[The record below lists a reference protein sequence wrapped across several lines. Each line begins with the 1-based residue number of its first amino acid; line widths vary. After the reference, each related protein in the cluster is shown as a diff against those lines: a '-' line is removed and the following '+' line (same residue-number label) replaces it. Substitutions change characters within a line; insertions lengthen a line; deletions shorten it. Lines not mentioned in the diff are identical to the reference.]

1 MIIITAPK
9 DFSFFSTHPPLDLGK
24 DFPGWG
30 VEWNRTEERVKF
42 DNPTLKIPGG
52 KFYAAFS
59 EPGLSPLSIK
69 MVTTNLD
76 LKFLDRALDRI
87 GVICT
92 EADGSA
98 RPLLI
103 SKSYNPD
110 WSRKARLTKISSST
124 STKFNT
130 IDIEFSL
137 IDNLWYGPIKT
148 QVWDGPIDLST
159 SVREYSLNKAPSDFI
174 LDISGNVKTLS
185 LTTSSI
191 DGKSLSYY
199 KNNINGSFKVE
210 TENNIMWINGAS
222 HLSDLPPN
230 FRLNKALRISG
241 NGTANKMTLTYRETK
256 I

>member
-1 MIIITAPK
+1 MIIITPPK
-9 DFSFFSTHPPLDLGK
+9 NFSFFSTHNPIDLGK
-24 DFPGWG
+24 EFPGWG
-30 VEWNRTEERVKF
+30 VEWDRTEERVKF

-59 EPGLSPLSIK
+59 EPGLSTFTIK

-76 LKFLDRALDRI
+76 LKYLDKALDKI

-103 SKSYNPD
+103 SKAYNPE
-110 WSRKARLTKISSST
+110 WSRKARLTKLSSST
-124 STKFNT
+124 GTKFNT

-148 QVWDGPIDLST
+148 QVWNGPMELST
-159 SVREYSLNKAPSDFI
+159 IAYEYNANRAPSDFI
-174 LDISGNVKTLS
+174 LDISGNIKTLT
-185 LTTSSI
+185 LVTSSI
-191 DGKSLSYY
+191 NGKPLTYY
-199 KNNINGSFKVE
+199 KGHINGSYKVE

-230 FRLNKALRISG
+230 FRLNKALRIGGSG
-241 NGTANKMTLTYRETK
+241 TIDKMTLTYRETK